1 MARAVKDP
9 MTNQLTPKFDAN
21 VLRFNQ
27 IVVVAGIT
35 VALLIQ
41 QPLIVVMI
49 GVVLLAGSFNPRLA
63 AFKRLYSS
71 LIRPALRVA
80 VNPSEDDP
88 RPHNFAQG
96 LGGVFLLVATLA
108 FLGGWPLIGWS
119 LAIVV
124 VALAL
129 LNLTTNFCLGCF
141 LYYQYRMHS
150 RSLGRAP

>member
-1 MARAVKDP
+1 
-9 MTNQLTPKFDAN
+9 MTNPPKFDAN

-27 IVVVAGIT
+27 IVIVGGIVT
-35 VALLIQ
+35 ALLIQ

-49 GVVLLAGSFNPRLA
+49 GAVLIAGSLDPRLA
-63 AFKRLYSS
+63 GFKRLYMS
-71 LIRPALRVA
+71 LIRPALRLA

-96 LGGVFLLVATLA
+96 LGGVFLMVATLA
-108 FLGGWPLIGWS
+108 FASGWVLVGWS

-124 VALAL
+124 AALAL

-141 LYYQYRMHS
+141 LYYQYRVYS
-150 RSLGRAP
+150 RGLRRTS